1 MFLRIFDWKCAGQS
15 SFLVRL
21 GIVHTEF
28 ATCVCGLMLIKTGG
42 GGPFGG
48 YLATDVNETRIFLL
62 FIFSCNN
69 LRSIAFLFNKKN
81 EKAKGYNTDTRTS
94 NFSVDIF

>member
-42 GGPFGG
+42 GP
-48 YLATDVNETRIFLL
+48 LWWLL
-62 FIFSCNN
+62 GDGCE
-69 LRSIAFLFNKKN
+69 RD
-81 EKAKGYNTDTRTS
+81 E
-94 NFSVDIF
+94 NFSSFHIFMQ